1 MQDRNFDD
9 LAEKFASHIYGTLK
23 GEIRQLILWQEL
35 NNILASLPAAP
46 LRVLDAGGGIG
57 QIATGLA
64 QQGHN
69 VTVCDLSGKMLA
81 RAQEYAEQHQVS
93 QQMNFLQMNI
103 REMPEAWDDQYDL
116 VLFHAVLEWVS
127 EPQQILAKLYRILRP
142 GGILSIMFYNLH
154 GLTLRNL
161 TLGNFGYLQA
171 EMKKRKKQTLSP
183 DYPRDPA
190 EVYDWLQQAGF
201 RLERKAGIRVF
212 SDMLRTSV
220 NRAEKAAEIVAMEQ
234 RYCRQ
239 EPFLSLGRY
248 IHVTASKLIQKD
260 E

>member
-9 LAEKFASHIYGTLK
+9 LAEKFASNIYGTLK
-23 GEIRQLILWQEL
+23 GEIRQQILWQEL
-35 NNILASLPAAP
+35 NIILASLPTAP
-46 LRVLDAGGGIG
+46 LAILDAGGGMG

-69 VTVCDLSGKMLA
+69 LTLCDLSGKMLA
-81 RAQEYAEQHQVS
+81 SAQEYAAQRQVLR
-93 QQMNFLQMNI
+93 QMNFLQMNI
-103 REMPEAWDDQYDL
+103 RAMPESWDSQYDL
-116 VLFHAVLEWVS
+116 VLFHAVLEWVT
-127 EPQQILAKLYRILRP
+127 EPDFIIGKLYRVLRP

-190 EVYDWLQQAGF
+190 EVYSWLQQAGF
-201 RLERKAGIRVF
+201 SIERKAGIRVF
-212 SDMLRTSV
+212 SDMLRNTV
-220 NRAEKAAEIVAMEQ
+220 NRQENAADIMAMEQ

-239 EPFLSLGRY
+239 EPFLSVGRY
-248 IHVTASKLIQKD
+248 IHVTARKIILGDK
-260 E
+260 